1 MIVRRRYG
9 HLGRCEL
16 KLIEFELEETAN
28 MPREVLRDDCL
39 NER

>member
-1 MIVRRRYG
+1 MIVRSRYG

-16 KLIEFELEETAN
+16 KLIEFELKETAN
-28 MPREVLRDDCL
+28 MPREVLRDECL